1 MPEKGA
7 QSSPTDNNPY
17 ITAFGSHLV
26 QFSPLQAIPKD
37 QSFGGQLL
45 AQLSGFI
52 QSQRTKGL
60 LQHQSHLLS
69 SHAGALP
76 IIQVILQV
84 PITNAKL
91 QLLQECFV
99 LH

>member
-7 QSSPTDNNPY
+7 QSSPTENNLY
-17 ITAFGSHLV
+17 ITAFGSYLV
-26 QFSPLQAIPKD
+26 QFSPLHAIPKD
-37 QSFGGQLL
+37 QIVRGQLL

-52 QSQRTKGL
+52 QSQWTMGL

-84 PITNAKL
+84 SVANAEL
-91 QLLQECFV
+91 QLV
-99 LH
+99 